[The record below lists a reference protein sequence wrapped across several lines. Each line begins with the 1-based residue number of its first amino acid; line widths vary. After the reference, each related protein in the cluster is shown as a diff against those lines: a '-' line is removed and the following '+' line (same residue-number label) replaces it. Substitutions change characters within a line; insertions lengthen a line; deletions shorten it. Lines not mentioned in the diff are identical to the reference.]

1 MSTPPEFVEPY
12 PGWAQE
18 NKGPLILG
26 VTGTLTAIT
35 FFFVAGRIYSRIVS
49 LGRLG
54 IDDYIVILCI
64 VSGSGR
70 LPVNLRRTSLC
81 SPAPVCSF

>member
-35 FFFVAGRIYSRIVS
+35 FFFVAGRIYSRMIS
-49 LGRLG
+49 IGRLG
-54 IDDYIVILCI
+54 MDDYIVILCI
-64 VSGSGR
+64 VSGSSTGQ
-70 LPVNLRRTSLC
+70 
-81 SPAPVCSF
+81 PASRQFTLTNPRV

>member
-1 MSTPPEFVEPY
+1 MSAPTEFVEPY

-35 FFFVAGRIYSRIVS
+35 LFFVAGRIYSRMIS

-64 VSGSGR
+64 VGGSSSGQLASDQFT
-70 LPVNLRRTSLC
+70 LTSPLC
-81 SPAPVCSF
+81 SF

>member
-1 MSTPPEFVEPY
+1 MSTSPEFVEPY

-26 VTGTLTAIT
+26 VTGTLTALAL
-35 FFFVAGRIYSRIVS
+35 FFVAGRIYSRMVS

-54 IDDYIVILCI
+54 IDDYIVIVCI
-64 VSGSGR
+64 VSGSGHIPAN
-70 LPVNLRRTSLC
+70 LPPTTLR
-81 SPAPVCSF
+81 